1 MMAATHYGRFVLTE
15 QGLLYVELALLCRCS
30 YCTKSPPKPDRHE
43 NQIPYFEVERGFPL
57 NMLRFV
63 ALYQ

>member
-1 MMAATHYGRFVLTE
+1 MMAATLHGRFVLTE
-15 QGLLYVELALLCRCS
+15 RELLRVELALLGRCS
-30 YCTKSPPKPDRHE
+30 YRTKLPPKSDRNE
-43 NQIPYFEVERGFPL
+43 KQIPYFEVERGFHL